1 MSNQLTPKKGSSHVT
16 TTDKRGEKT
25 SERSKTTTNVRRI
38 TLVINFLFPCFP
50 LRLMSNRSTASE
62 NVDRVSAQP
71 TSLRYSHR
79 SSWEELAPTWNGPTR
94 RHHERPK
101 HTQQTGYLIKSNKK
115 KKIRNKSWKGRML
128 HLWKSGRSF
137 RRDRFCASSFYRA
150 RPLRDLGRN
159 LGRRSK
165 RVDRDN
171 EHPMH
176 NKKKNYVAP
185 LRRVLS
191 SNGIKIFTH
200 NTTPDAASMVRP

>member
-50 LRLMSNRSTASE
+50 LRLMFNRSTASE

-79 SSWEELAPTWNGPTR
+79 SSREELAPTWNGPTR

-115 KKIRNKSWKGRML
+115 KKKQKLERTHAPFMEK
-128 HLWKSGRSF
+128 
-137 RRDRFCASSFYRA
+137 RA
-150 RPLRDLGRN
+150 KFPQRPILCEFLTER
-159 LGRRSK
+159 
-165 RVDRDN
+165 
-171 EHPMH
+171 
-176 NKKKNYVAP
+176 AP
-185 LRRVLS
+185 F
-191 SNGIKIFTH
+191 GTWGG
-200 NTTPDAASMVRP
+200 T